1 MDIAIDNMT
10 TAITIPKVD
19 FSLLKDLAKKFGW
32 IIQTEKK
39 SGLEEALDDVKAGR
53 VYHAEDA
60 HDLIKQCL
68 A

>member
-32 IIQTEKK
+32 IIQSEKK